1 MCDQGTA
8 AECCERLEK
17 EDGVDRV
24 VEMRDWKVCRWNA
37 IYITPVINSRV
48 GSLGIDCDLR
58 MSGLS
63 NKVTR
68 WSTSGSLRKE

>member
-24 VEMRDWKVCRWNA
+24 VEMRDWKVCCWLAR
-37 IYITPVINSRV
+37 
-48 GSLGIDCDLR
+48 
-58 MSGLS
+58 SG
-63 NKVTR
+63 
-68 WSTSGSLRKE
+68 